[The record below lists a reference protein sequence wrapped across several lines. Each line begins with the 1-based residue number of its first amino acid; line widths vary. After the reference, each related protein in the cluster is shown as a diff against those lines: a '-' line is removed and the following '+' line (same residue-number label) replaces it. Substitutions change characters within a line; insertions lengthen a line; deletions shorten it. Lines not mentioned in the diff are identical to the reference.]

1 MPKVTFRACA
11 GEEVQARRHPRMRRT
26 QPSLF
31 KAPAR
36 GRVLPA
42 DPPPSGMRGW
52 GVAVTSCSLKH
63 HGTPAE
69 PEPAPAPAHAVRSG
83 PGPDAWGAPN
93 CRLRPRGPHPRAE
106 PGRAAVR
113 APPAPSGRYGPLRG
127 PGRRSCVDLRALTR
141 PSDPAQ
147 ASAPS
152 PPLGLPPGRSAQRRG
167 PHAPRCSPPSAVL
180 QGEEC
185 S

>member
-1 MPKVTFRACA
+1 M
-11 GEEVQARRHPRMRRT
+11 QARRHPRMRRT

-36 GRVLPA
+36 GRLLPT